1 MIQLPTPSE
10 DLSPQPTPGE
20 EQIDQSLRPDSFRNY
35 IGQQT
40 AKENLQIA
48 ITSAK
53 QRESVVDHVLL
64 YGPPG
69 LGKTSLAHLI
79 AIEMGGN
86 FRITSGPT
94 LTKVG
99 DVAAILTGLQEGD
112 ILFIDE
118 IHRLQ
123 RSVEETLYS
132 AMEDRALDILLG
144 KGPSARSLRLSLP
157 AFTLVGATTRAGLLS
172 HPLRERFG
180 IIHRL
185 EYYDPADLQQILQRS
200 SRLLSLEADSDALAH
215 IASRSRGTPRVAN
228 RLLRRVRDHAQVE
241 GISRITLK
249 LAEQALNALA
259 VDAYG
264 LDRIDRIL
272 LESIQLNF
280 GGGPVGLETL
290 AAAIG
295 EDPQTIE
302 EVLEPYLLRIG
313 LLERTPRGR
322 VLTELARRHLAGIH

>member
-1 MIQLPTPSE
+1 MNTLQPPDE
-10 DLSPQPTPGE
+10 LSPQSDAGE
-20 EQIDQSLRPDSFRNY
+20 EHIEQSLRPDSFAHY

-40 AKENLQIA
+40 AKESLQIA

-53 QRESVVDHVLL
+53 QRQSVVDHVLL

-79 AIEMGGN
+79 ALEMGGN

-94 LTKVG
+94 ITKVG
-99 DVAAILTGLQEGD
+99 DLAAILTGLQEGD

-144 KGPSARSLRLSLP
+144 KGPSARSLRLALP
-157 AFTLVGATTRAGLLS
+157 GFTLVGATTRAGLLS

-185 EYYDPADLQQILQRS
+185 EYYDVPELSNILARS
-200 SRLLSLEADSDALAH
+200 SRLLNLTMSEDALAH

-228 RLLRRVRDHAQVE
+228 RLLRRVRDHAQVHN
-241 GISRITLK
+241 ITHVDAIT
-249 LAEQALNALA
+249 AEQALNHLA
-259 VDAYG
+259 VDIHG
-264 LDRIDRIL
+264 LDRVDRVL
-272 LESIQLNF
+272 LETIHRMFN
-280 GGGPVGLETL
+280 GGPVGLETL

-313 LLERTPRGR
+313 MLERTPRGR
-322 VLTELARRHLAGIH
+322 MLTENARRHLGVSQ